1 MHTMLYGI
9 IIGTAVAFII
19 IIKLTETSA
28 LLQHHLPAHL
38 HDDVHESEERV

>member
-9 IIGTAVAFII
+9 IIGIAVAFII

-28 LLQHHLPAHL
+28 LLQHQLPAYL
-38 HDDVHESEERV
+38 RDDVHENDDHL